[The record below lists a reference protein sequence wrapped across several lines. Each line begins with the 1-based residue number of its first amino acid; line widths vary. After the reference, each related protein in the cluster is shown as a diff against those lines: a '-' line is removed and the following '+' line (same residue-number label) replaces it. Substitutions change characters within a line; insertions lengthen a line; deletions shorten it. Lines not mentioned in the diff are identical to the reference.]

1 MENII
6 PIITHKAM
14 LKIALNQILN
24 QSSSRG
30 REAEIKEFMKVHM
43 KKTFP
48 KFWKRTW
55 QWMRRRRRLCLLY
68 FYRKIVRGLEKDGY
82 VMTEVKKCSR
92 G

>member
-30 REAEIKEFMKVHM
+30 REAEIKEDY
-43 KKTFP
+43 
-48 KFWKRTW
+48 
-55 QWMRRRRRLCLLY
+55 RRD
-68 FYRKIVRGLEKDGY
+68 DGF
-82 VMTEVKKCSR
+82 TI